1 MFNSGCVQYARL
13 TSITGSIRKSITR
26 PKATSRISPID
37 LDHPLRL
44 RLTNH
49 ATSPSP
55 VASLGEKSR
64 HIRDDC
70 FGDGLGICSHLI
82 SHDY

>member
-55 VASLGEKSR
+55 VASLGEKVDTYGM
-64 HIRDDC
+64 IVLVMAWA
-70 FGDGLGICSHLI
+70 FVPI
-82 SHDY
+82 